1 MPGGTIKLPVTNY
14 SNARLYSLRGVVEG
28 HGVLK
33 SGWWIFKNR
42 TSVVRV
48 RVREDQLAAFNN
60 IARNQM
66 GTPDG
71 KLAGIAPVLELGMTE
86 EELKEYP
93 VGAEIGISFG
103 YSGPIEQFFIGKVPL
118 RIMKLQVMSPGAQL
132 DNEVLSPA

>member
-1 MPGGTIKLPVTNY
+1 MPGGTFKLAPNY
-14 SNARLYSLRGVVEG
+14 RNARLYSLRGIVEG
-28 HGVLK
+28 HGELE

-42 TSVVRV
+42 IPVVRV

-60 IARNQM
+60 IARHQM

-71 KLAGIAPVLELGMTE
+71 NLAGIAPVLELGMTE

-103 YSGPIEQFFIGKVPL
+103 YSGPIDQFFTGTVPL
-118 RIMKLQVMSPGAQL
+118 RVMKLQVMRPGVQL
-132 DNEVLSPA
+132 DNEVLAPA